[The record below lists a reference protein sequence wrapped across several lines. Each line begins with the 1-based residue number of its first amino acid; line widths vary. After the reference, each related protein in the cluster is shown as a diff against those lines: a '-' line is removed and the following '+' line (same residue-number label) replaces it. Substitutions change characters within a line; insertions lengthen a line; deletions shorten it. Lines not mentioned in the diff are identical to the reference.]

1 MNAITANP
9 NVANAVALVGR
20 ILLAT
25 IFVISGAGK
34 IFKFAATAGYMASK
48 GLPLPEVLLVGTIV
62 IELLGGLMLAAGLK
76 ARWVALVIFLW
87 LIPTT
92 FIFHAFWG
100 LDPKEAQMQQI
111 QFLKNVA
118 IMGGMLMVFALGPGA
133 YSLDKR

>member
-1 MNAITANP
+1 MNP
-9 NVANAVALVGR
+9 NIQPTAALIGR
-20 ILLAT
+20 ILLAA

-34 IFKFAATAGYMASK
+34 IFAFAGTAGYMASK
-48 GLPLPEVLLVGTIV
+48 GLPMPEVLLVGTIV

-87 LIPTT
+87 LIPVT

-100 LDPKEAQMQQI
+100 IDPKEAQTQQI

-118 IMGGMLMVFALGPGA
+118 IMGGMLMVFAFGPGR
-133 YSLDKR
+133 YSIDKS